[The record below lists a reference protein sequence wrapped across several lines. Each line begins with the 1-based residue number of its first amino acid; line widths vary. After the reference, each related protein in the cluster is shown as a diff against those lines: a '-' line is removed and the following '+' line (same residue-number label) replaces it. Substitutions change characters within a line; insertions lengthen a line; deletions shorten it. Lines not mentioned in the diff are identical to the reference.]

1 MTASVASFLAQAQKK
16 ATELPAALS
25 GALLLAAI
33 RLSEKKAQAIR
44 PYQLLVDDGGALELL
59 TGDPPAGDSYAA
71 PELRNG
77 AVLPEDSRVLVY
89 AAGALAYELITLR
102 APPVK
107 ADAGALVKGPLGP
120 VIRKAMADRQQRY
133 RTLADM
139 ARAIER
145 IQHRPSREEERLILA
160 AVAASTPLPPAQKLA
175 KIELERAA
183 APEGAPETAPTATEP
198 QPVFTPVWDPLEP
211 QSPETAVAPEAS
223 PESRPVVADDALRAE
238 LQAERKARQKLA
250 VLLVSRLQGVANLG
264 TRLALVEEQ
273 VRSSLPPRLS
283 PSAAIDREVKQLL
296 DQRHFAE
303 AERALQDPLVQ
314 GNAVLQF
321 RLGEALSS
329 TPDPDGSRSSRA
341 EAALRR
347 AAELDT
353 AWPEPRAR
361 LGALLWRRGKQAE
374 ARAHLQ
380 AALKLDPACPEA
392 LALLSLQ
399 RRPPTAVLVLS
410 SGASAVAA
418 ALLVLALRPTKPG
431 PAIPPLPPVAALS
444 VAAPVHAEPP
454 VPAPELPLPPLP
466 AKAPQAATAPQAAA
480 AQPAPGKAAALQ
492 PPSAARIPPPD
503 PQPAVARKSRRQ
515 LEPRADPDPVAARP
529 RPEARPTKIASTSR
543 AAAEAESAKG
553 DKALRAFDTK
563 AAEAAFSSALKL
575 DPTLPTAHRGMGMVF
590 VLLGRNAEAKAA
602 YSRYLELAPDAP
614 DKVQIARL
622 ISR

>member
-102 APPVK
+102 PPPVE
-107 ADAGALVKGPLGP
+107 ADAGALVKGPLAP

-399 RRPPTAVLVLS
+399 RRLPTAALVLS
-410 SGASAVAA
+410 SGASAGSLGPRFRHSRRSPRCPSRHPCTPSRPSLPPSSRS
-418 ALLVLALRPTKPG
+418 LLSQPKRPKPQ
-431 PAIPPLPPVAALS
+431 PPLKPQLHSRHQARPQLS
-444 VAAPVHAEPP
+444 SPRPR
-454 VPAPELPLPPLP
+454 
-466 AKAPQAATAPQAAA
+466 
-480 AQPAPGKAAALQ
+480 PG
-492 PPSAARIPPPD
+492 
-503 PQPAVARKSRRQ
+503 SRRQ
-515 LEPRADPDPVAARP
+515 TLSPQWQERAEGSSSRERTPIPWPRARVQRP
-529 RPEARPTKIASTSR
+529 AQRRSRPPRGRQPKPNPRR
-543 AAAEAESAKG
+543 ATRRSG
-553 DKALRAFDTK
+553 R
-563 AAEAAFSSALKL
+563 SI
-575 DPTLPTAHRGMGMVF
+575 PRLPKPRSP
-590 VLLGRNAEAKAA
+590 R
-602 YSRYLELAPDAP
+602 R
-614 DKVQIARL
+614 
-622 ISR
+622 

>member
-1 MTASVASFLAQAQKK
+1 VTASVASFLAQAQKK

-102 APPVK
+102 PPPVE
-107 ADAGALVKGPLGP
+107 ADAGALVKGPLAP

-341 EAALRR
+341 EAALRS

-353 AWPEPRAR
+353 AWSEPRAR
-361 LGALLWRRGKQAE
+361 LGALLWRCGKQAE

-418 ALLVLALRPTKPG
+418 ALLVLALRPTKPE

-444 VAAPVHAEPP
+444 VAASVHAEPP
-454 VPAPELPLPPLP
+454 VPAPELPPLP

>member
-1 MTASVASFLAQAQKK
+1 VTASVASFLAQAQKK

-102 APPVK
+102 PPPVE
-107 ADAGALVKGPLGP
+107 ADAGALVKGPLAP

-341 EAALRR
+341 EAALRS

-353 AWPEPRAR
+353 AWSEPRAR
-361 LGALLWRRGKQAE
+361 LGALLWRCGKQAE

>member
-1 MTASVASFLAQAQKK
+1 M
-16 ATELPAALS
+16 
-25 GALLLAAI
+25 
-33 RLSEKKAQAIR
+33 
-44 PYQLLVDDGGALELL
+44 
-59 TGDPPAGDSYAA
+59 
-71 PELRNG
+71 
-77 AVLPEDSRVLVY
+77 PEDSRVLVY

-102 APPVK
+102 PPPVE
-107 ADAGALVKGPLGP
+107 ADAGALVKGPLAP

-353 AWPEPRAR
+353 AWSEPRAR
-361 LGALLWRRGKQAE
+361 LGALLWRCGKQAE

-399 RRPPTAVLVLS
+399 RRPPTGALVLS

-454 VPAPELPLPPLP
+454 VPAPELPPLP
-466 AKAPQAATAPQAAA
+466 AKAPQAAA

-492 PPSAARIPPPD
+492 LPSAAPIPPPD
-503 PQPAVARKSRRQ
+503 PQPALARKSRRQ
-515 LEPRADPDPVAARP
+515 LEPRADPDAVAARP

-575 DPTLPTAHRGMGMVF
+575 DPALPTAHRGMGMVF

-602 YSRYLELAPDAP
+602 YSRYLELAPGAP
-614 DKVQIARL
+614 DKEQIARL

>member
-102 APPVK
+102 PPPVE
-107 ADAGALVKGPLGP
+107 ADAGALVKGPLAP

-466 AKAPQAATAPQAAA
+466 AKAPQAAA

>member
-102 APPVK
+102 PPPVE
-107 ADAGALVKGPLGP
+107 ADAGALVKGPLAP

-399 RRPPTAVLVLS
+399 RRLPTAALVLS

-418 ALLVLALRPTKPG
+418 ALLVFALRPTKPG

>member
-33 RLSEKKAQAIR
+33 RLSEKAAQAIR

-102 APPVK
+102 PPPVE
-107 ADAGALVKGPLGP
+107 ADAGALVKGPIGP

-139 ARAIER
+139 ASAIER

-361 LGALLWRRGKQAE
+361 LGALLWRRDKQAE

-399 RRPPTAVLVLS
+399 RRPPTGALVLS

-454 VPAPELPLPPLP
+454 VPAPELPPLP
-466 AKAPQAATAPQAAA
+466 AKAPQAAA
-480 AQPAPGKAAALQ
+480 AQPAPGKAATLQ
-492 PPSAARIPPPD
+492 LPSAARIPPPD
-503 PQPAVARKSRRQ
+503 PQPALARKSRRQ

-543 AAAEAESAKG
+543 AAAEVEFAKG

-575 DPTLPTAHRGMGMVF
+575 DPALPTAHRGMGMVF

-602 YSRYLELAPDAP
+602 YSRYLELAPGAP
-614 DKVQIARL
+614 DKEQIARL